1 MEAKVTW
8 QKELAFLGTSDSGY
22 VVKMDSHPG
31 PHSGT
36 SPVQMVA
43 MALAGCTA
51 MDVISILMKKRQ
63 EVTRFEVQVHAER
76 AADHPK
82 VITQAQLEYV
92 VSGHAL
98 DETAVLRAIELSL
111 TKYCS
116 VHAMLSKAFP
126 IAVHYSI
133 YEDEGN
139 GQARLIKRAPFQHGA
154 MPAAE

>member
-22 VVKMDSHPG
+22 PVKLNNPSG
-31 PHSGT
+31 PESGT

-43 MALAGCTA
+43 IALAGCTA
-51 MDVISILMKKRQ
+51 MDVISILTKKRQ
-63 EVTRFEVQVHAER
+63 DVTHFEVQVHAER

-98 DETAVLRAIELSL
+98 EEAAVLRAIELSL
-111 TKYCS
+111 SKYCS
-116 VHAMLSKAFP
+116 VHAMLSKVFP
-126 IAVHYSI
+126 IEVRYSI

-139 GQARLIKRAPFQHGA
+139 GQARLVKQAPFQH
-154 MPAAE
+154 

>member
-22 VVKMDSHPG
+22 PVKLNSPSG
-31 PHSGT
+31 PESGT

-51 MDVISILMKKRQ
+51 MDVISILTKKRQ
-63 EVTRFEVQVHAER
+63 DVTHFEVQVHAER

-82 VITQAQLEYV
+82 VITRAQLEYV

-98 DETAVLRAIELSL
+98 EEAAVLRAIELSL
-111 TKYCS
+111 SKYCS

-126 IAVHYSI
+126 IEVRYSI

-139 GQARLIKRAPFQHGA
+139 GRARLVKQAPFQH
-154 MPAAE
+154 